1 MYALSQARR
10 ALAAVDLRQGLAVS
24 EVRDRLVQGLRL
36 RETGQRILAFYLH
49 EMEDLAALAVA
60 QAGAEGF
67 QLDASAGERLAVSA
81 RGTPRELLRLLDRV
95 LDEAAARR
103 HRCVDGDA
111 VESSLARMGYD
122 DDGLDPMEQ
131 RYLALLHASRRPVPL
146 GRLARMLGASVR
158 TLIEHVEPFLF
169 RRGLIQMT
177 PRGRTAAN
185 VRRLQPA

>member
-95 LDEAAARR
+95 LDEPQRGAIGAWTGTPWSRASRAWATTTTGSTPWSSATSPCCTRVAALCRWGA
-103 HRCVDGDA
+103 
-111 VESSLARMGYD
+111 SLACSG
-122 DDGLDPMEQ
+122 
-131 RYLALLHASRRPVPL
+131 
-146 GRLARMLGASVR
+146 
-158 TLIEHVEPFLF
+158 
-169 RRGLIQMT
+169 
-177 PRGRTAAN
+177 
-185 VRRLQPA
+185 PAPGP